1 MARHA
6 VLIGMTTL
14 LSFAGVAVAQVSLTV
29 YYNDL
34 AVVQRT
40 VSMSLDRGVQ
50 TRTLAGVSD
59 MIDPTSVIFEAGAA
73 GVNVLDLTFRNDMA
87 DSRQVLLA
95 NIGRTVTIHLGDG
108 DVVQGTL
115 RAVNGDV
122 VIAGENGGMSVI
134 RLDAIKRYDLPAPR
148 DSLAVVPTL
157 VWTLNSDRARTVK
170 PMISYMTGG
179 LSWRGVYTAV
189 TAPDEKSLEL
199 SADASITNNSAE
211 RYENAAL
218 KLVAGDVRRE
228 QQPKAMPGVMRTT
241 GAEFMAQ
248 DSGVQERALFEYHV
262 YDIGREVTIG
272 AGATMQIP
280 LFVPAGVP
288 VEKRYVFDWRK
299 SPEQVLTS
307 LVFTTGKE
315 TGFDR
320 PLPAGTIRTYTK
332 DKDGRLTFIGE
343 DAIDHTPAGEEVR
356 LTIGAAFELSGA
368 REVIE
373 TNRISQRVMEQTVRI
388 TLTNRKEEQSR
399 IAALDYLWGD
409 WEIVKASHDY
419 ARKNATTVE
428 FTVTVPAN
436 GETVIEYTARYR

>member
-29 YYNDL
+29 YNNDL
-34 AVVQRT
+34 AVVQRN

-59 MIDPTSVIFEAGAA
+59 MIDPTSVIFEAGATE
-73 GVNVLDLTFRNDMA
+73 VNVLDLVFRNDLA
-87 DSRQVLLA
+87 NPQQVLRA
-95 NIGRTVTIHLGDG
+95 YIGRTVTIHLDDG

-122 VIAGENGGMSVI
+122 VIAGEDGGMSVV
-134 RLDAIKRYDLPAPR
+134 RLDAIQRYDLPAPR
-148 DSLAVVPTL
+148 DSLAAEPTL
-157 VWTLNSDRARTVK
+157 VWMLVSDRARTIE

-189 TAPDEKSLEL
+189 AAPDEKSLEL

-228 QQPKAMPGVMRTT
+228 QPKAMPGVMRAA

-248 DSGVQERALFEYHV
+248 DSSVQERALFEYHV
-262 YDIGREVTIG
+262 YDVGREITIG
-272 AGATMQIP
+272 ASAITQIP
-280 LFVPAGVP
+280 LFAPTGVP

-332 DKDGRLTFIGE
+332 DEDGRLTFIGE

-409 WEIVKASHDY
+409 WEIVKASNEY

-428 FTVTVPAN
+428 FTVSVPAN